1 MSKLHNLKNKAT
13 NIALKIKKIIDSK
26 PKTFIALA
34 AVVSIFAYAPFSIW
48 VIMFLSFILFNY
60 LLNKAQTNKQKLG
73 YFTLFAYLFNA
84 VNLHWVGNSFLYGAP
99 DPSLIYFMPI
109 LVAGMAL
116 ILTLLYILLFVL
128 FNKITKEGIIKQIF
142 LIPTVFLF
150 AEFIRSLSVYGFPWN
165 LVGYS
170 IASNDYLLQASEI
183 STILVCSFL
192 VLIIATLIS
201 TFKKKA
207 VIAAAIIFVAWFSL
221 GALRFETIDRS
232 SVLDLSTQTKLI
244 QVDITKHHGFDR
256 VRMKKIFFKYLKQ
269 VQKAK
274 KDPTIK
280 TIILPEM
287 AVLYPINTEE
297 NLLKLLQKNIRKDQV
312 LITGAP
318 AYNDYDVY
326 NTMYYISK
334 TEYKRYDKKM
344 LVPFGEF
351 IPFRDVLPFVK
362 NFTNNFK
369 DFSVGYIDNTVSI
382 EGKNFL
388 SLICYEAI
396 FPFFVKERIHKQ
408 NTILLNI
415 TNDAWFYGT
424 VAPAQHA
431 LIAKTRAV
439 ENNLDMIRVANA
451 GTSFIK

>member
-1 MSKLHNLKNKAT
+1 MLHNKAT
-13 NIALKIKKIIDSK
+13 NIGLKLKDIINRK

-48 VIMFLSFILFNY
+48 AIMILSFVLFNY
-60 LLNKAQTNKQKLG
+60 LLNNAKTNKAKLG
-73 YFTLFAYLFNA
+73 YFTLFTYLFNV

-99 DPSLIYFMPI
+99 DPSLIYFMPL

-116 ILTLLYILLFVL
+116 LLTVIYIVLFVI
-128 FNKITKEGIIKQIF
+128 FNKITQDGIVKQIF
-142 LIPTVFLF
+142 LIPTVFLI

-170 IASNDYLLQASEI
+170 IASNDYLLQASELG
-183 STILVCSFL
+183 TVLVCSFL

-207 VIAAAIIFVAWFSL
+207 LIAAAVIFVVWFIA
-221 GALRFETIDRS
+221 GAIRFETIDRTS
-232 SVLDLSTQTKLI
+232 ATDLALETKLI
-244 QVDITKHHGFDR
+244 QVDIVKHHGFDR
-256 VRMKKIFFKYLKQ
+256 VRMKKIFFKYLAQ
-269 VQKAK
+269 VQAAK

-297 NLLKLLQKNIRKDQV
+297 NLLKLLQKNIRDDQI

-334 TEYKRYDKKM
+334 VGYRRYDKMM

-351 IPFRDVLPFVK
+351 IPFRDVLPLVK

-369 DFSVGYIDNTVSI
+369 DFSVGNIDNTVSI
-382 EGKNFL
+382 ANKNFL

-396 FPFFVKERIHKQ
+396 FPFFVKEKLHKD

-451 GTSFIK
+451 GTSFVY